1 MNPMNAVKGRAF
13 AAEVDPRAK
22 PGALTRDVNT
32 RLSAAEADPQTKPGA
47 PTAAPSAGDERRA
60 ETLKAIFFWGALW
73 GIWEATAG
81 HAAHFIRVPGLPG
94 FIMFPAAFFFMSR
107 AFLQSGKLTS
117 IFVAACIAAS
127 IKLLDF
133 FIPAQNIQA
142 VVNPAQAIL
151 LESLAVTGF
160 YACLGRLAET
170 RPQKIKR

>member
-1 MNPMNAVKGRAF
+1 VILEPGLDADGLLDKMNPM
-13 AAEVDPRAK
+13 
-22 PGALTRDVNT
+22 
-32 RLSAAEADPQTKPGA
+32 
-47 PTAAPSAGDERRA
+47 SAGDGRRA
-60 ETLKAIFFWGALW
+60 ETLKAMFFWGTLW

-107 AFLQSGKLTS
+107 VFLRSQGTSQGGGTESPGKARSPFRRGQPES
-117 IFVAACIAAS
+117 IVMAACIAAS
-127 IKLLDF
+127 IKLLDV

-151 LESLAVTGF
+151 LESLAVAGF

-170 RPQKIKR
+170 CPQKIKR